1 MKYDNITRAKF
12 ISRSNRFIA
21 EVEINGRK
29 EIVHVKNT
37 GRCKELL
44 IRGAEVFLTEP
55 KTSGRKTRYDL
66 VAVRKDTGVLFNIDS
81 QAPNKV
87 VLEWLNKQGYDRII
101 PEYTYGASRID
112 FYMGKGGKEYL
123 LEVKGC
129 TLEIDGIGYFPD
141 APTDRGVK
149 HLQELS
155 RAAREGLNAAVAFV
169 IQMDGVTEVR
179 PNVSVQPE
187 FGKALNKT
195 SKSGVKT
202 IFLPCHVEPD
212 EILISEAIIN

>member
-66 VAVRKDTGVLFNIDS
+66 VAVL
-81 QAPNKV
+81 
-87 VLEWLNKQGYDRII
+87 RINN
-101 PEYTYGASRID
+101 ENYRTNRRNELGEHSS
-112 FYMGKGGKEYL
+112 L
-123 LEVKGC
+123 LSDHK
-129 TLEIDGIGYFPD
+129 
-141 APTDRGVK
+141 
-149 HLQELS
+149 
-155 RAAREGLNAAVAFV
+155 
-169 IQMDGVTEVR
+169 
-179 PNVSVQPE
+179 
-187 FGKALNKT
+187 
-195 SKSGVKT
+195 
-202 IFLPCHVEPD
+202 
-212 EILISEAIIN
+212 